1 MKRNWGELFVDD
13 KAASAIE
20 YALVTS
26 LIAIAML
33 AGLVALGTEINNS
46 YTTTTN
52 KFTSASQR

>member
-52 KFTSASQR
+52 KFTSASQS

>member
-1 MKRNWGELFVDD
+1 MKRNWGGLFIDD

-46 YTTTTN
+46 YTSTTN
-52 KFTSASQR
+52 KFTAASQP